1 MFLCIYYEHIVKN
14 YIDYK
19 IECCSQGGV
28 LLMNVFKRCLKEQF
42 GKSKYMSYVQMCEEE
57 VLKNTYSK
65 TKIEDKKIFKD
76 MYEQLKEKN
85 SEYIKERKDSLA
97 ETLYMALQ
105 IGRKF
110 FSVFI
115 FYLAANVAIL
125 ALNLDYAVTC
135 ASVALMGVCFLY
147 KLVEFLSNKYCF
159 IDAYLIM
166 VYKTV
171 LEKLSGKTAN
181 SQG

>member
-1 MFLCIYYEHIVKN
+1 MFLCIYYEHIVKI
-14 YIDYK
+14 YINYK

-28 LLMNVFKRCLKEQF
+28 LLMNVFKRCLREQF

-57 VLKNTYSK
+57 VLRNTYSK

-115 FYLAANVAIL
+115 FYLAANIVIL
-125 ALNLDYAVTC
+125 ALNL
-135 ASVALMGVCFLY
+135 
-147 KLVEFLSNKYCF
+147 
-159 IDAYLIM
+159 AYGSLFS
-166 VYKTV
+166 
-171 LEKLSGKTAN
+171 L
-181 SQG
+181 

>member
-1 MFLCIYYEHIVKN
+1 
-14 YIDYK
+14 
-19 IECCSQGGV
+19 
-28 LLMNVFKRCLKEQF
+28 
-42 GKSKYMSYVQMCEEE
+42 MCEEE
-57 VLKNTYSK
+57 VLRNTYSR
-65 TKIEDKKIFKD
+65 TKLEDKKIFKD
-76 MYEQLKEKN
+76 MYEQLEEKN
-85 SEYIKERKDSLA
+85 SEYIKERKELLA
-97 ETLYMALQ
+97 ETLYLALQ

-115 FYLAANVAIL
+115 FYLVANIIIL
-125 ALNLDYAVTC
+125 ALGLDYTVTC
-135 ASVALMGVCFLY
+135 VSVALMGACFIY